1 MRKMMACMLGAALCF
16 SMAGAETG
24 VSSAEKASPLF
35 GRMIW
40 NRGWEFRLEDEPGKS
55 GWQTVHLPH
64 TFSLPYFMSDS
75 FYTGFGSYR
84 KKLVMPEEW
93 QGKKVFLDCG
103 AAFQVAEVKVNGK
116 TAGRHE
122 GGYTAF
128 RSDLTP
134 FLKPG
139 ENWVEVRVDNRWSP
153 RIAPRAGEHTFSGGL
168 YRNVHLHVCSPV
180 YLPAHGV
187 WVQTPEVTAAR
198 GKVRILTEVKN
209 DTGTVRKVTVRHTVR
224 DEQSGCVVLRGEKGA
239 ELGAG
244 EDSRVQA
251 DLPPLASPRLW
262 SPAAPNMYR
271 VTTELLD
278 EKGKVLDRAENPLG
292 FRTLELTADQGMLIN
307 GKPVYLQG
315 ANVHQDHAGWGDAV
329 TDAGARRDVRLM
341 KNAGF
346 NFIRG
351 SHYPHSQAFLD
362 ACDREGM
369 CMLNEGIFWG
379 MGGFKEHDRYWNC
392 DAYPAEKKDRIAFEE
407 SCMRQVREMVL
418 QFRNHPSIVIWSIS
432 NEPSEDLQATQS

>member
-1 MRKMMACMLGAALCF
+1 
-16 SMAGAETG
+16 
-24 VSSAEKASPLF
+24 
-35 GRMIW
+35 
-40 NRGWEFRLEDEPGKS
+40 
-55 GWQTVHLPH
+55 
-64 TFSLPYFMSDS
+64 
-75 FYTGFGSYR
+75 
-84 KKLVMPEEW
+84 MPEEW
-93 QGKKVFLDCG
+93 VGQKVFLDCG
-103 AAFQVAEVKVNGK
+103 AAFQVAEVTVNGK
-116 TAGRHE
+116 PAGTHE

-128 RSDLTP
+128 RTDLTP
-134 FLKPG
+134 FLNPG

-180 YLPAHGV
+180 HIPAHGV
-187 WVQTPEVTAAR
+187 WVQTPEATSAR

-209 DTGTVRKVTVRHTVR
+209 DSPEMKKFSVRHTVR
-224 DEQSGCVVLRGEKGA
+224 EEKGGRVVLRGEKSVK
-239 ELGAG
+239 LGAG
-244 EDSRVQA
+244 VADRVQT
-251 DLPPLASPRLW
+251 DLPPLAAPRLW
-262 SPAAPNMYR
+262 SPSAPNMYR
-271 VTTELLD
+271 VTTELVD
-278 EKGKVLDRAENPLG
+278 EKGKTLDRTENPLG
-292 FRTLELTADQGMLIN
+292 FRTLELTADRGMLIN

-329 TDAGARRDVRLM
+329 TDAGARRDVLLM

-379 MGGFKEHDRYWNC
+379 MGGFKEHNRYWNC
-392 DAYPAEKKDRIAFEE
+392 DAYPTEEKDRAAFEE

-418 QFRNHPSIVIWSIS
+418 QFP
-432 NEPSEDLQATQS
+432 EPSFHRHLEHQQ

>member
-1 MRKMMACMLGAALCF
+1 M
-16 SMAGAETG
+16 
-24 VSSAEKASPLF
+24 
-35 GRMIW
+35 
-40 NRGWEFRLEDEPGKS
+40 
-55 GWQTVHLPH
+55 
-64 TFSLPYFMSDS
+64 
-75 FYTGFGSYR
+75 
-84 KKLVMPEEW
+84 
-93 QGKKVFLDCG
+93 
-103 AAFQVAEVKVNGK
+103 
-116 TAGRHE
+116 
-122 GGYTAF
+122 
-128 RSDLTP
+128 
-134 FLKPG
+134 
-139 ENWVEVRVDNRWSP
+139 
-153 RIAPRAGEHTFSGGL
+153 
-168 YRNVHLHVCSPV
+168 HLHVCSPV

-209 DTGTVRKVTVRHTVR
+209 DTGIVRKVTVRHTVR
-224 DEQSGCVVLRGEKGA
+224 EEQSGRVVLRGEKDA
-239 ELGAG
+239 ELRAG
-244 EDSRVQA
+244 EEFRVQA

-278 EKGKVLDRAENPLG
+278 GKGQVLDRAENPLG
-292 FRTLELTADQGMLIN
+292 FRTLEVTADRGMLIN

-369 CMLNEGIFWG
+369 CMLNEGVFWG

-432 NEPSEDLQATQS
+432 NEPFLPGMRRRPGLCATGSLPW